1 MQKAKP
7 NLVFKNGVI
16 YTGDQKHLWAETI
29 AVADDQIVFVG
40 SFADIEEDF
49 SPEAEII
56 DLNGKLVLPGFIDAH
71 SHPSHGMDYFGSIN
85 LYPLDRLEKYQ
96 AEISQFTQQFPS
108 KTAYRGGG
116 WSDSLFPKF
125 GPSKQLLDAIIPDRP
140 VSLVSYDG
148 HSLWVNSVTLEMA
161 QINRETSD
169 PDGGFIERDVDTGE
183 PNGTLRETAMN
194 LVAEVIPDYS
204 TTERVA
210 ALLAY
215 QQMAFGAGV
224 TMTHD
229 AMLDG
234 QCITAFKQLESD
246 GGLKMR
252 FRGAIT
258 MHPDQSIDEQIQYI
272 LEQRA
277 GNQNPQFQ
285 TNTAKIFVDGVVEG
299 GTAFLFD
306 PYTHNPEFSGDPI
319 WDPDLL
325 MDVFPALDKNGIQ
338 IHVHVIG
345 DAAAHIALDAFE
357 KAQQVNGWLDAR
369 HMMTHLQLVTPEDI
383 SRFNRLGIVGIPNPY
398 WFKIDEYY
406 HTLALPYLG
415 RDRADKQYPMKS
427 FIDAGVVMASAS
439 DFPVTIPFDPLIGI
453 QIGITRSEVGQKGG
467 DVLWPEEKVSLEQMV
482 TSFTY
487 NGAYAN
493 FLENQIGSLEVGK
506 QADFIVL
513 ENNIFV
519 IPENEI
525 AETEVLLTCIAGEEV
540 YRSENYTGD

>member
-40 SFADIEEDF
+40 SFADIEEDI

-85 LYPLDRLEKYQ
+85 LYPLDALEKYQ

-116 WSDSLFPKF
+116 WSDSLFAKF
-125 GPSKQLLDAIIPDRP
+125 GPSKEILDAIVPDRP

-148 HSLWVNSVTLEMA
+148 HSLWVNSITLEMA
-161 QINRETSD
+161 QINRETPD
-169 PDGGFIERDVDTGE
+169 PDGGLIERDVDTGE
-183 PNGTLRETAMN
+183 PSGTLRETAMN

-204 TTERVA
+204 TTERVQ
-210 ALLAY
+210 ALLSY

-229 AMLDG
+229 AMLDE
-234 QCITAFKQLESD
+234 QCITAFKQLEID
-246 GGLKMR
+246 EGLKMR
-252 FRGAIT
+252 FRGSIT
-258 MHPDQSIDEQIQYI
+258 MHPDQPVDEQIEFI

-277 GNQNPQFQ
+277 ENQHPRFQ

-299 GTAFLFD
+299 GTAYLFD
-306 PYTHNPEFSGDPI
+306 PYEHKPEFSGVPI

-357 KAQQVNGWLDAR
+357 KAQTDNGRRDAR

-383 SRFNRLGIVGIPNPY
+383 SRFDRLGIVGIPNPY
-398 WFKIDEYY
+398 WFKIDDYY

-415 RDRADKQYPMKS
+415 KDRANKQYPMKS
-427 FIDAGVVMASAS
+427 FFDAGVVMASAS

-519 IPENEI
+519 IPESEI
-525 AETEVLLTCIAGEEV
+525 AETEVLLTYIAGEEV
-540 YRSENYTGD
+540 YRSENYSGD